1 MWINRMELFGNKGI
15 LSLSLKK
22 KKNWNFPQRPNDKNA
37 MLWGSFV
44 CLQKHLDPGSLHV
57 AFQIHFA
64 FQNKNNGHTD
74 QTYTESIL
82 DCTAAQQWQKQ
93 ENTAGDCNKQWAKND
108 DRFCEL

>member
-22 KKNWNFPQRPNDKNA
+22 KILKLPPKTKWQECYALGEF
-37 MLWGSFV
+37 
-44 CLQKHLDPGSLHV
+44 CLLTEAPGPGNLHV

-64 FQNKNNGHTD
+64 IQNKNNGQTD

-82 DCTAAQQWQKQ
+82 DCTATQQWQKQ